1 MMLRYLLP
9 SVVDISET
17 EKKNRTVNINQKRLQ
32 PKNNADTFVTFCSGY
47 LWNGIKWTVV
57 INQKRLRNKNKAKY

>member
-32 PKNNADTFVTFCSGY
+32 QKNNADTFVTFCSGY
-47 LWNGIKWTVV
+47 LWSWNKIDSCYQLDNIK
-57 INQKRLRNKNKAKY
+57 K